1 MTMINQTAYPPPT
14 DLVTSTCKWL
24 HESLEALPFI
34 RYPFDVNKQLPDNGI
49 YFFYEDGEVWG
60 HGNVEDD
67 GTNNNNNNK
76 PRIVRIGTHK
86 DGNFKSR
93 ISEHFLLNES
103 KMNFNSKMPAPHDR
117 SIFRKNIGR
126 ALLEGDEYLNTWE
139 IDFTTTANRNKHV
152 HKRDIEKE
160 KEIEAKIT
168 DILRQR
174 FSFCFIILEEQTA
187 RMGITGLE
195 SRLIATVANCSL
207 CKPSQS
213 WLGRHSSKRQ
223 IREGKMWIVQ
233 HLKAHPLGPED
244 KEALISA
251 IRKTKVFCNV

>member
-1 MTMINQTAYPPPT
+1 MMINPT
-14 DLVTSTCKWL
+14 TSYSPTELVNSTCKWL
-24 HESLEALPFI
+24 HESLEALPLI
-34 RYPFDVNKQLPDNGI
+34 RYPLDIEKQLPNNGI

-60 HGNVEDD
+60 HGNVDD
-67 GTNNNNNNK
+67 GVSNDNK
-76 PRIVRIGTHK
+76 RRIVRIGTHK

-93 ISEHFLLNES
+93 ISEHFLLDES

-139 IDFTTTANRNKHV
+139 IDFTTTANRNKLAY
-152 HKRDIEKE
+152 KRNIDKE

-174 FSFCFIILEEQTA
+174 FSFRFIVLEEQTA

-195 SRLIATVANCSL
+195 SRLIATVANCRV
-207 CKPSQS
+207 CKPSEAL
-213 WLGRHSSKRQ
+213 LGHHNSKRQ
-223 IREGKMWIVQ
+223 IREGKMWLIQ
-233 HLKAHPLGPED
+233 HLKAHSLGPED
-244 KEALISA
+244 KESLISS
-251 IRKTKVFCNV
+251 IKKTKVFCNV

>member
-1 MTMINQTAYPPPT
+1 MTTMINKAAFPPPT

-24 HESLEALPFI
+24 HESLETLQLI
-34 RYPFDVNKQLPDNGI
+34 RHPFDIDKQLPDNSI

-60 HGNVEDD
+60 HGNVED
-67 GTNNNNNNK
+67 GTINDNNK

-93 ISEHFLLNES
+93 ISGHFLLGEC
-103 KMNFNSKMPAPHDR
+103 KMSFNSKVPAPHDR

-126 ALLEGDEYLNTWE
+126 ALLEGDECLTTWE
-139 IDFTTTANRNKHV
+139 IDFTTTANRNKHA
-152 HKRDIEKE
+152 HKRDIEME
-160 KEIEAKIT
+160 KEIEGKIT

-174 FSFCFIILEEQTA
+174 FSFRFIVLEEQTA

-195 SRLIATVANCSL
+195 SRLIATVANCTL

-213 WLGRHSSKRQ
+213 WLGRHSSKCQ

-233 HLKAHPLGPED
+233 HLKALSLRLED